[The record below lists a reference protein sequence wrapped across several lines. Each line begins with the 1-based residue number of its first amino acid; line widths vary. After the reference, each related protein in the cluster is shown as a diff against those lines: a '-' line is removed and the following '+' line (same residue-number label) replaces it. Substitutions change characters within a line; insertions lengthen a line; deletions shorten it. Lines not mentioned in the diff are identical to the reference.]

1 MESKLDLFY
10 SRIVF
15 KSNTEKRMRIY
26 RKLSSLLRNDFTLME
41 ALSRIE
47 RIESVEGRKPNEP
60 FAIVMRAWQK
70 NLERGLSF
78 SDATKSW
85 VPTNETMLL
94 TLGDVSKLSV
104 ALENITRI
112 IEGTQKIKSAMLSA
126 VTYPVFLLGLTF
138 GIIIMVGLYLVPPL
152 AEAAGNNIVWRGSA
166 ASLVWVAEFSKTY
179 WIPFLIGFIGLIS
192 IVWGSLGS
200 WTGGLRVMF
209 DKLPPWNMYKIQISV
224 GWLMS
229 LSSMVASGAS
239 LPLAMK
245 MLADNSNAY
254 LNKILMET
262 LNYIS
267 NGSNLGA
274 ALAQTGRDFPNTEI
288 IGDLSIYADMNEFDV
303 NLSKIANDY
312 LDESVRRMQAISSSL
327 NTLGILLV
335 SVIIGWVV
343 FGTFQM
349 QDQITAVLS

>member
-15 KSNTEKRMRIY
+15 KTDTDKRMKVY

-41 ALSRIE
+41 ALGRIE
-47 RIESVEGRKPNEP
+47 KIESKEGRKPSEP
-60 FAIVMRAWQK
+60 FAIVLRNWQK
-70 NLERGLSF
+70 NLEQGMSF
-78 SDATKSW
+78 SDATKNW
-85 VPTNETMLL
+85 VPVNETMLL
-94 TLGDVSKLSV
+94 TLGDISKLSI

-112 IEGTQKIKSAMLSA
+112 VDGTQKIKRAMLSA
-126 VTYPVFLLGLTF
+126 VAYPVFLLGLTF

-152 AEAAGNNIVWRGSA
+152 AEAAGNDIVWQGSA
-166 ASLVWVAEFSKTY
+166 ASLVWVADIAKNFWSV
-179 WIPFLIGFIGLIS
+179 FLIGFIGLITF
-192 IVWGSLGS
+192 VWASLPS
-200 WTGGLRVMF
+200 WTGAGRVLM

-229 LSSMVASGAS
+229 LSSMVASGAP

-245 MLADNSNAY
+245 MLADNSSPY
-254 LNKILMET
+254 LNKILMST
-262 LNYIS
+262 LNFIS
-267 NGSNLGA
+267 NGDNLGV
-274 ALAQTGRDFPNTEI
+274 ALSRTGRDFPNHEI
-288 IGDLSIYADMNEFDV
+288 IGDLSIYADMNEFDQ

-312 LDESVRRMQAISSSL
+312 LDESVRKMEAISSSL

-335 SVIIGWVV
+335 SIIIGWVV

-349 QDQITAVLS
+349 QDQITTVLS